1 MDLVS
6 WDQCLAWAENVVPI
20 GWDSHLLRDA
30 DVDSHLEEKS
40 HGFQEGSQNVH
51 GYYQS
56 CPYCSA
62 LVLTLIWFWRLHHH
76 LQHSK
81 LLKLPVAVPDFD

>member
-6 WDQCLAWAENVVPI
+6 WDQYLAWAENVVPI

-30 DVDSHLEEKS
+30 DVDFHADVDSHLEGKS
-40 HGFQEGSQNVH
+40 HGFQEGPQNVH
-51 GYYQS
+51 GHYQN

-62 LVLTLIWFWRLHHH
+62 LALTLTWF
-76 LQHSK
+76 
-81 LLKLPVAVPDFD
+81 